1 MAGKTTSG
9 GGYEKSDADVRRL
22 AWLLLT
28 LMIGVVLAASLML
41 VLYGRFAAQMAKR
54 QPPPATLAGVRATT
68 PPEPRL
74 QNTPFDELR
83 RMRADEDAA
92 LSSYGW
98 VDKPAGIVRLPIDKA
113 LDMAAAGIPS
123 AGTSSAQMAGS
134 RAGLVLLYNN
144 SKVDLDVWNEPE
156 KNSVRIAPGGA
167 SEVAFFG
174 EQWIHFGMMAY
185 RYQIPDPV
193 LKALGSIAQSEKL
206 QAERDGR
213 LYLVPQGSRFP
224 VTPLPAQPPGFP
236 LVPQKKADLT

>member
-1 MAGKTTSG
+1 MAAKGAPG
-9 GGYEKSDADVRRL
+9 GGYEKRDADVRRL
-22 AWLLLT
+22 AWLLAT
-28 LMIGVVLAASLML
+28 LMAGVILAAGLML
-41 VLYGRFAAQMAKR
+41 VLYGRLAAQMAKR

-113 LDMAAAGIPS
+113 LDIAAGGNLAAAPS
-123 AGTSSAQMAGS
+123 AAQRAGS

-144 SKVDLDVWNEPE
+144 SRVDLDVWNEP
-156 KNSVRIAPGGA
+156 KKSSVRIAPGA
-167 SEVAFFG
+167 ATEVAFFG
-174 EQWIHFGMMAY
+174 EQWIHFGMIAY
-185 RYQIPDPV
+185 RYQISDPL
-193 LKALGSIAQSEKL
+193 LKALGSIAQPQKV

-213 LYLVPQGSRFP
+213 LYLVPQDARFP

-236 LVPQKKADLT
+236 LVPEKKADLT